1 MSPPFDSP
9 ELCKLTCWPTSRF
22 PPRHKT
28 PEFIVFASLLRM
40 TTKYGFTSVRDQLVE
55 DLRGAYPTKWE
66 DFQGAKVLG
75 EDIFGSPKPHPNTVL
90 NLFEAENVRAAVP
103 FAAYRASIGG
113 VSALMSYKPGTILP
127 PRTLATTIHGMHILR
142 SSASDAARV
151 AVYREY
157 PRVCPDKS
165 CALSV
170 EDSLTEERMVAME
183 RIYSVVIGQREG
195 GPLSSPPSWST
206 SSAQNVRSVWRWL
219 TPPGAQLFG
228 RNSHPHSVS
237 LEVGRTC
244 NP

>member
-1 MSPPFDSP
+1 
-9 ELCKLTCWPTSRF
+9 
-22 PPRHKT
+22 
-28 PEFIVFASLLRM
+28 M

-66 DFQGAKVLG
+66 DFQGAKDLG

-90 NLFEAENVRAAVP
+90 NLFEAENVRVAVP

-170 EDSLTEERMVAME
+170 EDSLAEERMVAME

-195 GPLSSPPSWST
+195 GPLSSPPLEHVLCAKCAKHVEVAHST
-206 SSAQNVRSVWRWL
+206 WGSAVWEKLAPAFSISRGWEDL
-219 TPPGAQLFG
+219 
-228 RNSHPHSVS
+228 
-237 LEVGRTC
+237 
-244 NP
+244 